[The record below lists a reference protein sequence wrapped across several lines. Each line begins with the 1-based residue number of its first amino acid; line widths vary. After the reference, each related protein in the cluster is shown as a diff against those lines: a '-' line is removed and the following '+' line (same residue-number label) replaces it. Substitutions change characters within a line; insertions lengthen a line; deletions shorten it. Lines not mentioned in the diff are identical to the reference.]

1 MRDLTVFRCTN
12 VSALVAACTT
22 EARPNGMHSSMQS
35 CSKSSLRRICAIRGD
50 FPPPASTRMIAA
62 SSTCHSPGR
71 VGVPTMTSK
80 KRRKASDSKKCA
92 CVRKP
97 FLSLP
102 YLFTFLLTCG
112 PNCQALTRFC
122 QFKAC
127 RKCLPLSF
135 PCVLDCSWFTK
146 EFSACNWACWSKWR
160 KKASSAMLFA
170 SAAQS

>member
-71 VGVPTMTSK
+71 VGAPTMTSK
-80 KRRKASDSKKCA
+80 KKAEGFRLKKMR
-92 CVRKP
+92 VREETFP

-146 EFSACNWACWSKWR
+146 
-160 KKASSAMLFA
+160 
-170 SAAQS
+170 